1 MGQLIHNRKVMEGLR
16 RELRQSQTDAE
27 TILWEQLRRSQLE
40 GRKFRRQHSVGVYVL
55 DFYCPQE
62 RLAVEVDGG
71 VHHTAAAREHD
82 SIRDAT
88 LLQLAI
94 RTLRIAN
101 EDVENDIESALNRIK
116 AEFKT
121 VTAPNK

>member
-1 MGQLIHNRKVMEGLR
+1 MGQLIHNRKVMEDVR
-16 RELRQSQTDAE
+16 RELRHNQTDAE
-27 TILWEQLRRSQLE
+27 TALWEQLRKSQLE

-71 VHHTAAAREHD
+71 IHNTPEQQEHD
-82 SIRDAT
+82 AIRDAT

-94 RTLRIAN
+94 RTIRIAN
-101 EDVENDIESALNRIK
+101 EDLENHIESVLKRIK

-121 VTAPNK
+121 ASIPNK